1 MATASTPPATIRR
14 RLATLAVAAAAAAT
28 LGGTQLACSSTD
40 AASNVAGA
48 ATAISDNTVLVDVRT
63 PEEFAGGHLEGA
75 LNIDVQSPDFAARVG
90 ELDPD
95 ANYLVYCRSGN
106 RSGQAIDQMRS
117 LGFTDLANLG
127 SVAEASSATGV
138 PVVR

>member
-1 MATASTPPATIRR
+1 MATTSTPPASIRR
-14 RLATLAVAAAAAAT
+14 RLATIAVAATAVVT
-28 LGGTQLACSSTD
+28 LGGTQLACSGTD
-40 AASNVAGA
+40 AASNVAASGIA
-48 ATAISDNTVLVDVRT
+48 VTDNTVLLDVRT

-106 RSGQAIDQMRS
+106 RSGQAINQMRS
-117 LGFTDLANLG
+117 LGFGDLANIG